1 MFYFFIVLYYNM
13 PPLQRR
19 TKKQCVKKNTTRRC
33 VKSFEKDDTS
43 ASCKFFHKTQ
53 RCRSSVA
60 DSNFVEYQNYRVK
73 KTVASFLKKKLGRT
87 LPELIALAKREDPDY
102 EDTLQFLLENP
113 RKTPSQIKRDLELE
127 ILELAEN
134 SARDDEGSDIITLKA
149 VKKVLA
155 QSAEFKFLLK

>member
-1 MFYFFIVLYYNM
+1 M
-13 PPLQRR
+13 PSLQRR

-33 VKSFEKDDTS
+33 VKSFDQDDTS

-53 RCRSSVA
+53 RCRSLVA
-60 DSNFVEYQNYRVK
+60 DEKFVEYQNYRVR
-73 KTVASFLKKKLGRT
+73 KTVVSFLKKKLGRT

-113 RKTPSQIKRDLELE
+113 RKTPSQIKRDLESE
-127 ILELAEN
+127 ILELAAN

-149 VKKVLA
+149 VKKVLTR
-155 QSAEFKFLLK
+155 SAEFKFLLK

>member
-1 MFYFFIVLYYNM
+1 M

-33 VKSFEKDDTS
+33 VKSFEKDATS
-43 ASCKFFHKTQ
+43 ASCKYFNKTQ
-53 RCRSSVA
+53 RCRSL
-60 DSNFVEYQNYRVK
+60 NENEKFVEYQNFRVK
-73 KTVASFLKKKLGRT
+73 KTAVSFLKKKLERS

-102 EDTLQFLLENP
+102 EDSLQFVLENP

-134 SARDDEGSDIITLKA
+134 SARDNEGSDIITLKA
-149 VKKVLA
+149 VKKALT